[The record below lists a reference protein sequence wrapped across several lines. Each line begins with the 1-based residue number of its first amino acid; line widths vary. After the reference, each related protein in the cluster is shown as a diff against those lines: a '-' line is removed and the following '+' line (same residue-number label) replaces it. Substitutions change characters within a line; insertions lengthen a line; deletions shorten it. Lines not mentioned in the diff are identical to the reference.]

1 MQSENQT
8 FILESEEYK
17 YLEILGLHQLHS
29 RSSQTADLHAC
40 LDN

>member
-8 FILESEEYK
+8 LESEEYK